1 MMPFNEDVLVKVAR
15 IIGGEDAVKVVEV
28 IKSLGE
34 TTDDEIS
41 RKTEIRLND
50 VRKTLY
56 KLSDH
61 SIISFTRSRDPDSGW
76 FIFKWKLQPDQVEGY
91 LQNMKRRTLEKLE
104 TRFKY
109 EEGHE
114 FYSCFNPSCK
124 RVTFED
130 AMEFMFRCPTCGQ
143 PLKHFDKQRTIEA
156 LNKKI
161 EELKKELVK

>member
-61 SIISFTRSRDPDSGW
+61 SIISFTRSRDPESGW

-91 LQNMKRRTLEKLE
+91 LQNMKRRILEKLE

-114 FYSCFNPSCK
+114 FYYCFNPSCK

-130 AMEFMFRCPTCGQ
+130 AMELMFRCPMCGQ